1 MIPCFIAMLNMQ
13 NKDSLKLSF
22 GLCPRVLGDDFAIVN
37 KTAAVTGIETP
48 IASHTCHLNG
58 FRKTYI

>member
-1 MIPCFIAMLNMQ
+1 MKPF
-13 NKDSLKLSF
+13 SLYSYVLSD
-22 GLCPRVLGDDFAIVN
+22 VFASVN

-48 IASHTCHLNG
+48 IASHTYHLNG